1 MFINTITYK
10 TAKLNMMDKRT
21 RLLVPETNFILY
33 YGQKDYLFSNIFGDE
48 VREQE
53 QICDSSKF
61 LKNKGHNKREY
72 LGCKPNHPWR
82 FGDKTM
88 LEHIASGRVYVKGGK
103 LKFMSHIVGEKVSN
117 FINNQ
122 GRAGEYPTQ
131 KPYKLLERVI
141 CLSTL

>member
-10 TAKLNMMDKRT
+10 TVKLNMVDKRT
-21 RLLVPETNFILY
+21 RKLVPETNFILY
-33 YGQKDYLFSNIFGDE
+33 YGMHDYLFSNIFGTD

-53 QICDSSKF
+53 QTCDSSKF
-61 LKNKGHNKREY
+61 MEDRGRNKREY
-72 LGCKPNHPWR
+72 LGCKPNNRWR

-103 LKFMSHIVGEKVSN
+103 LKFLSNIKGEKVSN
-117 FINNQ
+117 FIENQ

-131 KPYKLLERVI
+131 KPYKLLERII
-141 CLSTL
+141 CLGTK